1 MIIDLPVVLPV
12 KRGISKEIVSENE
25 NTELVVDSNLSPS
38 ENVNILDNKV
48 DIDNIEE

>member
-25 NTELVVDSNLSPS
+25 KAKLVVVSNLSLS
-38 ENVNILDNKV
+38 ENVYILDNKV